1 MIAARDYAT
10 SFALSLMRKDA
21 GLVREAARDAS
32 AWSPVAGL
40 VAELFERA
48 ERDGLGEG
56 DYSGITELFRR
67 A

>member
-1 MIAARDYAT
+1 MIASGDYTA

-21 GLVREAARDAS
+21 GSSARRRATPRRG
-32 AWSPVAGL
+32 SPLIARST
-40 VAELFERA
+40 ELLERA
-48 ERDGLGEG
+48 ERDGLGDG